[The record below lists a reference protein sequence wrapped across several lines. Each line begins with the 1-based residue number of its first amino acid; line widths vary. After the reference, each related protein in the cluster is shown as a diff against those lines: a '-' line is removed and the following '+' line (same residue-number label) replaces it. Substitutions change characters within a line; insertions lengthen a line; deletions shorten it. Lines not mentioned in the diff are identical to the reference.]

1 MFNTVCAIGTN
12 GLAFLLPVEFTPL
25 QTRGK
30 SVAISTGFFWLFN
43 FFVVMISPVLISRI
57 KYGTY
62 ILWAATNL
70 CFIPLIYFLCK
81 WSLDIGPYSPLEQ
94 LFFTLEDFAYSY
106 FQCRKPAKLH
116 SRTLMSCLRLV
127 PHGLLV
133 RVQRRSSQTS
143 SSLGQRFVMQIYMF
157 EKEVQLQSTWWKTHR
172 HNSISG
178 VASIFE

>member
-1 MFNTVCAIGTN
+1 MFNSVCAIGTN

-81 WSLDIGPYSPLEQ
+81 WSLDPWILVPAAVMLSSWKLPR
-94 LFFTLEDFAYSY
+94 FAYFY

-116 SRTLMSCLRLV
+116 SRTLMSCLRLA

-133 RVQRRSSQTS
+133 RVQRRSSRIS
-143 SSLGQRFVMQIYMF
+143 LSLGQRFVIQIYMF
-157 EKEVQLQSTWWKTHR
+157 EKKAQLR
-172 HNSISG
+172 
-178 VASIFE
+178 